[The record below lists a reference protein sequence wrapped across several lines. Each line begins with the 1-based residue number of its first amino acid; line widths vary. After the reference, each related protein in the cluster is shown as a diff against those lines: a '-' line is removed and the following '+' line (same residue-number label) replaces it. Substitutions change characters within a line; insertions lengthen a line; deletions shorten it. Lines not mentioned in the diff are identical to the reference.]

1 MRVIDVIKKIP
12 AIAQIKNAIESCIT
26 KMKRPDRLE
35 RTDFVQGEVPVQLQV
50 EFEEIRLKNEEIAD
64 PELWTVDSLCFRYFN
79 ILHLYKTNKQ
89 IWIEWLRICKKGPVS
104 DSDMLKIEQRIGLNI
119 QAAMK

>member
-1 MRVIDVIKKIP
+1 
-12 AIAQIKNAIESCIT
+12 
-26 KMKRPDRLE
+26 MKRPDRLE
-35 RTDFVQGEVPVQLQV
+35 RTDFVQGEVPIGLQA

-89 IWIEWLRICKKGPVS
+89 VRQKRHFISQLE
-104 DSDMLKIEQRIGLNI
+104 DFHLKACESS
-119 QAAMK
+119 